1 MKKFKDLKVGD
12 SIFAGFEKK
21 DIVYIKPS
29 RYLEDDIKIH
39 TSDGGVYN
47 VPYYVTSYSD
57 FSISVHGEQ
66 VSISSDKEAVVQFY
80 KDQIRDLQIE
90 FDDNIAHLEK
100 MLEKAKQLED

>member
-1 MKKFKDLKVGD
+1 MKTFKDLKVGD
-12 SIFAGFEKK
+12 IIYVGFEKK

-47 VPYYVTSYSD
+47 VPYYITSYSN
-57 FSISVHGEQ
+57 FSLSVHGEQ
-66 VSISSDKEAVVQFY
+66 VLISSDKEAVVQFY
-80 KDQIRDLQIE
+80 KDQIRDLQIA

-100 MLEKAKQLED
+100 MLEKARTLE